1 MPRRKLERIYTS
13 ALTLAAPELLS
24 QMGMGMGMGM
34 GEENATAD
42 APEAVAGVDLE
53 TVAV

>member
-24 QMGMGMGMGM
+24 KMGMGMGMGDQ
-34 GEENATAD
+34 NATAD

>member
-1 MPRRKLERIYTS
+1 VPRRKLERIYTS

-24 QMGMGMGMGM
+24 QMGMGMGMG
-34 GEENATAD
+34 EENATAD

>member
-24 QMGMGMGMGM
+24 QMGMGMGMG
-34 GEENATAD
+34 EENATAD

>member
-1 MPRRKLERIYTS
+1 MLRRKLERIYTS

-24 QMGMGMGMGM
+24 QMGMGMGMG
-34 GEENATAD
+34 EENATAD

>member
-24 QMGMGMGMGM
+24 QMGMGMGMG
-34 GEENATAD
+34 EENATAD

-53 TVAV
+53 TVAG